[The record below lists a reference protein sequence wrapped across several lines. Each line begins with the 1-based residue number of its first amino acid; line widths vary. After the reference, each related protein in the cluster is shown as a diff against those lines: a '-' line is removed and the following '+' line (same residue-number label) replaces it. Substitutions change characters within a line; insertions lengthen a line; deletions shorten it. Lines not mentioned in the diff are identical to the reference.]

1 MKVILDRSKMQQGLV
16 ARGLSI
22 RELAVKARIGCSTA
36 ARAVAGRSVSAWT
49 AYSIAIVLEEQP
61 VAPSM
66 DGWLAQSERAFHAFT
81 RSED

>member
-1 MKVILDRSKMQQGLV
+1 MKVILDRTMLQQGLV

-22 RELAVKARIGCSTA
+22 REFAAKARIGCSTA
-36 ARAVAGRSVSAWT
+36 ARAVAGRPVSAWT
-49 AYSIAIVLEEQP
+49 AYSIALVLEEQP

-66 DGWLAQSERAFHAFT
+66 DGWLAQSDRAFHALA